1 MREFLHWEILENK
14 TFIPLIPNGN
24 GKNHDDN
31 KHEILLHLNL
41 FSKKPASYGGR
52 AEDIDIDLPSPFTR
66 QDAAM
71 TKSENN
77 DPIHLELPSPSE
89 TIKGHPVFGNL
100 NPFDILQHLLKQS
113 LGRKESAG
121 NAKSARPE
129 DNLTSRNFYSKSEV
143 NTSSHKSNNESV
155 SPYIVRY
162 NEEINRRIDTSDDY
176 EYVDEEDGTNDKAGE
191 AGEEPEYYY
200 YYYYDYLDSGIDI
213 SHELTTYE
221 PLPSPLP
228 LAADSV
234 MAKSENVNEGEATT
248 SNH

>member
-1 MREFLHWEILENK
+1 MTSYNISLSKVNIVACSLLQS
-14 TFIPLIPNGN
+14 LIYFNSG
-24 GKNHDDN
+24 
-31 KHEILLHLNL
+31 
-41 FSKKPASYGGR
+41 
-52 AEDIDIDLPSPFTR
+52 
-66 QDAAM
+66 
-71 TKSENN
+71 
-77 DPIHLELPSPSE
+77 
-89 TIKGHPVFGNL
+89 
-100 NPFDILQHLLKQS
+100 
-113 LGRKESAG
+113 LGRKESGG

-143 NTSSHKSNNESV
+143 NTSSHKSNNESI
-155 SPYIVRY
+155 SPFIVRY

-176 EYVDEEDGTNDKAGE
+176 EYVDEEDGTNEKAGE

-228 LAADSV
+228 LAADSE